1 MNYLRFDFLT
11 RTNGLLRLA
20 CLLLLL
26 PSPVVYAIDALQ
38 ILPTRVVL
46 ASQNSTELTL
56 VNKGSEAGSYRILLR
71 NIRTD
76 ENGKFEHADKAEGNE
91 LFADDLIRFSPR
103 RVTVEAGA
111 FQKVRVMVRK
121 PKDLKEG
128 EYRTHLV
135 FQSLPKQDGNS
146 LDENGDL
153 SVSVDPIVEVSIP
166 VIVRHG
172 KLATTLSIQTPV
184 LEEDAIAFTLNRE
197 GSRSTYGDVEVFI
210 NNGSQK
216 GERVGYVRGLS
227 VYYPNDKRKVKV
239 PLQLPASSDNAKGN
253 LLIRFTEDPTYG
265 GEHTVTGTYQR

>member
-1 MNYLRFDFLT
+1 MNYSRLQLRT
-11 RTNGLLRLA
+11 KTSGSVRLV
-20 CLLLLL
+20 CFLLLVL
-26 PSPVVYAIDALQ
+26 SPLAHAVDALQ

-46 ASQNSTELTL
+46 ASQSSAELTL
-56 VNKGSEAGSYRILLR
+56 VNKGSESGNYRIILR

-76 ENGKFEHADKAEGNE
+76 ENGKFQHAEKAEGDE

-135 FQSLPKQDGNS
+135 FQSLPKQDSNS
-146 LDENGDL
+146 LAPSGDL

-166 VIVRHG
+166 IIVRHG
-172 KLATTLSIQTPV
+172 KLSTTLSIKNPS
-184 LEEDAIAFTLNRE
+184 LEDDAIAFVLGRE

-210 NNGSQK
+210 NNGTQK

-227 VYYPNDKRKVKV
+227 VYYPSDKRVIKV
-239 PLQLPASSDNAKGN
+239 PLRLPSTYDKAKNG
-253 LLIRFTEDPTYG
+253 LLIQFAEDPTYG
-265 GEHTVTGTYQR
+265 GEHTVTGTYQP

>member
-1 MNYLRFDFLT
+1 MNYPRSYSWT
-11 RTNGLLRLA
+11 RTNWLLQLP
-20 CLLLLL
+20 CILLLLS
-26 PSPVVYAIDALQ
+26 SPLAYAVDALQ

-46 ASQNSTELTL
+46 ASQNSAELTL
-56 VNKGSEAGSYRILLR
+56 VNKGKEAGSYRIILR
-71 NIRTD
+71 NIRAD
-76 ENGKFEHADKAEGNE
+76 EHGKFHHADKAEGDE

-135 FQSLPKQDGNS
+135 FQSLPKQNTNS
-146 LDENGDL
+146 LDESGDL

-172 KLATTLSIQTPV
+172 KLTTKLSIQSPS
-184 LEEDAIAFTLNRE
+184 LGEDAIAFTLGRE

-210 NNGSQK
+210 NNGAQK

-227 VYYPNDKRKVKV
+227 VYYPNNKRIVEV
-239 PLQLPASSDNAKGN
+239 PLQLPTSYDKTKGG

-265 GEHTVTGTYQR
+265 GEHTVTGNYQP

>member
-1 MNYLRFDFLT
+1 M
-11 RTNGLLRLA
+11 LRLA
-20 CLLLLL
+20 GVLLLLL
-26 PSPVVYAIDALQ
+26 SPLTYAVDALQ
-38 ILPTRVVL
+38 ILPTRIVL
-46 ASQNSTELTL
+46 ASDNSAELTL
-56 VNKGSEAGSYRILLR
+56 VNKGTEAGSYRIILR

-76 ENGKFEHADKAEGNE
+76 EYGNFHHADQAEGDE
-91 LFADDLIRFSPR
+91 LFADKLIRFSPR

-135 FQSLPKQDGNS
+135 FQALPKQDSNS

-172 KLATTLSIQTPV
+172 KLTTTLKVQAPSM
-184 LEEDAIAFTLNRE
+184 EEGAIDFTLARE
-197 GSRSTYGDVEVFI
+197 GSRSAYGDVEVFI
-210 NNGSQK
+210 NNGSRK

-227 VYYPNDKRKVKV
+227 VYYPNDKRVVKV
-239 PLQLPASSDNAKGN
+239 PLRLPASYDNAKGS

-265 GEHTVTGTYQR
+265 GEHTVTGTYQP